1 MKNIFIA
8 VIMLLSVNAFAQTD
22 VIYCGVKPIASA
34 DTKKKCN
41 IYKLQREVTMV
52 TEGRLSFK
60 NSAQGDFIQEK
71 PSYKY
76 IVFDRS
82 NPESWKIELYAND
95 GRDPRD
101 PNVSVYRLVANSISF
116 LENTLEAAMV
126 RDSPH
131 GPQWTSLKVVESD
144 KGYVFIIGDGND
156 MWNGKITMKWLCKKG
171 NYDDPKKDLLVD
183 ALPMRYD
190 YIEIDE

>member
-1 MKNIFIA
+1 
-8 VIMLLSVNAFAQTD
+8 MLLSANTFAQSDDT
-22 VIYCGVKPIASA
+22 YCGVRPIAS
-34 DTKKKCN
+34 TETRKKCN

-76 IVFDRS
+76 VVFDRS

-95 GRDPRD
+95 GRDSRD
-101 PNVSVYRLVANSISF
+101 PRVSVYRIVANSISF
-116 LENTLEAAMV
+116 LENTLEAAIV
-126 RDSPH
+126 RDSPY

-144 KGYVFIIGDGND
+144 KGYVFIIGDSYD

-171 NYDDPKKDLLVD
+171 KYDEPKKDLQVD
-183 ALPMRYD
+183 AQPMRYD